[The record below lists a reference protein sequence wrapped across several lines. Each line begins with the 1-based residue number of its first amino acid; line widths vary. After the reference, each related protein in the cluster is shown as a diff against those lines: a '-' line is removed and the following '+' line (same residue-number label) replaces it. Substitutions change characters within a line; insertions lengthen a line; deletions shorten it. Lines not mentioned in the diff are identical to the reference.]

1 MSEMTRREWTKRAF
15 GSLAVA
21 AAAARSAGDV
31 FAANQVVVGAQSYSF
46 RDRGFEQMVEGFKAC
61 GLSDVE
67 LWQGH
72 FEPKTSSRDELRA
85 WRLKTP
91 DSYFKDLRSKL
102 DSAGIRVYAVNISFR
117 DDWTDD
123 EVQKGFDQA
132 SALGVKT
139 ITASSNQQTV
149 GRIGPVAEK
158 RGVLVGVH
166 NHSNI
171 NPNEFATPDDFDKA
185 MKASPAI
192 RVNLDI
198 GHFTAAN
205 FDAVQYI
212 KAHHEQIVTLHLKD
226 RKKDQ
231 GENLPFGQ
239 GDTPIKP
246 VLTLLRDQGW
256 AIPAGIEYE
265 YKGGDTVEEVKKC
278 VAFCRAAL
286 QA

>member
-1 MSEMTRREWTKRAF
+1 
-15 GSLAVA
+15 
-21 AAAARSAGDV
+21 
-31 FAANQVVVGAQSYSF
+31 VVLGAQSYSF
-46 RDRGFEQMVEGFKAC
+46 RDRGFDQMVDGFKAC

-72 FEPKTSSRDELRA
+72 FEPKTSGRDELRT

-102 DSAGIRVYAVNISFR
+102 DAAGIHVYAVNISFR
-117 DDWTDD
+117 DDWTDE

-132 SALGVKT
+132 AALGVKT
-139 ITASSNQQTV
+139 ITASSNQETV
-149 GRIGPVAEK
+149 GRIGPIAEK
-158 RGVLVGVH
+158 RGVVVGVH

-171 NPNEFATPDDFDKA
+171 NPNEFATPDDFEKA
-185 MKASPAI
+185 MKASQAI

-205 FDAVQYI
+205 FDAVEFI
-212 KAHHEQIVTLHLKD
+212 KTHHAKIVTLHLKD

-231 GENLPFGQ
+231 GPNLPFGQ

-246 VLTLLRDQGW
+246 VLTLLRDKGW

-265 YKGGDTVEEVKKC
+265 YKGDDTVEEMKKC
-278 VAFCRAAL
+278 VAYCRAAL
-286 QA
+286 G

>member
-1 MSEMTRREWTKRAF
+1 MSDMTRREWTKRAL
-15 GSLAVA
+15 GSLA
-21 AAAARSAGDV
+21 AAAAATRGVADV
-31 FAANQVVVGAQSYSF
+31 IAANHVVLGAQSYSF
-46 RDRGFEQMVEGFKAC
+46 RDRGFDQMVDGFKAC

-72 FEPKTSSRDELRA
+72 FEPKTSSRDELRT
-85 WRLKTP
+85 WRLQTP

-102 DSAGIRVYAVNISFR
+102 DAAGIHVYAVNISFR
-117 DDWTDD
+117 DDWTDE

-149 GRIGPVAEK
+149 GRIGPIAEK
-158 RGVLVGVH
+158 RGVVVGVH

-171 NPNEFATPDDFDKA
+171 NPNEFATPDDFEKA
-185 MKASPAI
+185 MKASRAI

-205 FDAVQYI
+205 FDAVEFI
-212 KAHHEQIVTLHLKD
+212 KKHHDQIVTLHLKD

-231 GENLPFGQ
+231 GANLPFGQ

-246 VLTLLRDQGW
+246 VLTLLRDKGW
-256 AIPAGIEYE
+256 AIPAGIEYQ
-265 YKGGDTVEEVKKC
+265 YKGDDTVEEVKKC

-286 QA
+286 G

>member
-1 MSEMTRREWTKRAF
+1 MSDLTRREWTKRAF
-15 GSLAVA
+15 GSLAA
-21 AAAARSAGDV
+21 AAAATRGVVDV
-31 FAANQVVVGAQSYSF
+31 FAAQSVVLGAQSYSF
-46 RDRGFEQMVEGFKAC
+46 RDRGFDQMVEGFKAC

-91 DSYFKDLRSKL
+91 DSYFKDLRGKL
-102 DSAGIRVYAVNISFR
+102 DAAAIRVYAVNISFR
-117 DDWTDD
+117 DDWTDE

-132 SALGVKT
+132 AALGVKT
-139 ITASSNQQTV
+139 LTASSNQQTV
-149 GRIGPVAEK
+149 GRIGPIAQQ
-158 RGVLVGVH
+158 RGVVVGVH
-166 NHSNI
+166 NHSTI
-171 NPNEFATPDDFDKA
+171 NPNEFATPDDFEKA

-205 FDAVQYI
+205 FDAVQFI
-212 KAHHEQIVTLHLKD
+212 KSHHEQIVTLHLKD

-231 GENLPFGQ
+231 GANLPFGQ

-246 VLTLLRDQGW
+246 VLTLLRDESW

-265 YKGGDTVEEVKKC
+265 YKGDDTVEEMKKC

-286 QA
+286 AS

>member
-1 MSEMTRREWTKRAF
+1 MSEISRREWTKRAF
-15 GSLAVA
+15 GSLAA
-21 AAAARSAGDV
+21 AAAATRGAVDL
-31 FAANQVVVGAQSYSF
+31 FAAQPVVVGAQSYSF
-46 RDRGFEQMVEGFKAC
+46 RDRGFDQMVDGFKAC

-102 DSAGIRVYAVNISFR
+102 DAAGIRVYAVNISFR
-117 DDWTDD
+117 DDWTDE

-132 SALGVKT
+132 EALGVKT
-139 ITASSNQQTV
+139 LTASSNQQTV

-158 RGVLVGVH
+158 RGVVVGVH
-166 NHSNI
+166 NHSRI
-171 NPNEFATPDDFDKA
+171 DPNEFATPDDFEKA

-205 FDAVQYI
+205 FDAVQFI
-212 KAHHEQIVTLHLKD
+212 QTHHDKIVTLHLKD
-226 RKKDQ
+226 RKRDQ
-231 GENLPFGQ
+231 GANLPFGQ

-246 VLTLLRDQGW
+246 VLTLLRDKGW

-265 YKGGDTVEEVKKC
+265 YKGDDTVDEMKKC
-278 VAFCRAAL
+278 VSFCRAAL
-286 QA
+286 A